1 MESKDSEKM
10 LERTFSEKVNKSGKG
25 WCIKLMSTFI
35 KGLPDR
41 AVFLK
46 GGFTLFVEFKTEGKK
61 PSAMQDVI
69 HGKLRELGF
78 EVFVVD
84 SVEKR
89 DIVLTHI
96 NDKYFA
102 GNK

>member
-1 MESKDSEKM
+1 
-10 LERTFSEKVNKSGKG
+10 
-25 WCIKLMSTFI
+25 MSTFI

-41 AVFLK
+41 VVFLK

-61 PSAMQDVI
+61 SSAMQDII

-84 SVEKR
+84 SIEKR
-89 DIVLTHI
+89 DLILSHI
-96 NDKYFA
+96 NDKYFS